1 MFTVEMDEDKTVIVT
16 LDNEDIHDEV
26 WVYIYDDIVY
36 IRQYNEESEE
46 LELVSMS
53 TTQFYSI
60 MKAMKKGSGIYT
72 IYD

>member
-1 MFTVEMDEDKTVIVT
+1 MFTVEMDDEKTVIVA
-16 LDNEDIHDEV
+16 LDNEGMHDDA
-26 WVYIYDDIVY
+26 WVYIYDDVVY

-53 TTQFYSI
+53 AVQFYSI
-60 MKAMKKGSGIYT
+60 MKAMKKGSGVYS